1 MKKYFIKP
9 ARFKIKI
16 KKIKNVK
23 KIDLSKSKRNYFL
36 TVNLKETEEDL

>member
-9 ARFKIKI
+9 ARFKIK

-23 KIDLSKSKRNYFL
+23 KNRFKVK
-36 TVNLKETEEDL
+36 VKETIF

>member
-23 KIDLSKSKRNYFL
+23 NRFKVK
-36 TVNLKETEEDL
+36 VKETIF